1 MSETLGWNRADA
13 IVFVHT
19 PIAEMRSGC
28 GFFLQES
35 LRLSKGGRKGEDERA
50 IDDRPYGD
58 TFSHRRRLRM
68 VGASHILT
76 NAHSYYTQAP
86 PPLRGAPSRREPLD
100 EVREV

>member
-1 MSETLGWNRADA
+1 LVGEKRTFPPLGTIRGAWHTSEDFLMSETLGWNRADA

-58 TFSHRRRLRM
+58 TSSVSRW
-68 VGASHILT
+68 LT
-76 NAHSYYTQAP
+76 
-86 PPLRGAPSRREPLD
+86 PSPTGEGL
-100 EVREV
+100 E